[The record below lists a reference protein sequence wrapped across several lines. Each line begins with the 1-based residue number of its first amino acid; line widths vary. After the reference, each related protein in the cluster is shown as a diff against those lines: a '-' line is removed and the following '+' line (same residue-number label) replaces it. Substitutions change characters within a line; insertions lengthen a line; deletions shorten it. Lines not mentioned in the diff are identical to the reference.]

1 MKHLATSGH
10 LDLTNEIQ
18 REQEYMYLAHLS
30 FCNANSLSFSA
41 RIKHALS
48 AMLALPHGGGMT
60 GLHAFN
66 RGISWEQ
73 PSLIRC
79 LMISV
84 RWWQMAGADLTL
96 DTHFFMFLASPSI
109 LPIHN
114 AANRI
119 MGEKML
125 SWSRLAQSHY
135 NPSFFIHSAPGDA
148 RSRSRGPFWFG
159 HEHLMKSQRDTITS
173 QSRGINVLRIPSGGT
188 WRQLVCTALIACLSL
203 GRDKPRGHA
212 ESRAAR
218 WRWLLIT

>member
-1 MKHLATSGH
+1 MQTHS
-10 LDLTNEIQ
+10 
-18 REQEYMYLAHLS
+18 
-30 FCNANSLSFSA
+30 SFSS

-48 AMLALPHGGGMT
+48 DMVVLPHGRGMT

-66 RGISWEQ
+66 RGISWER
-73 PSLIRC
+73 PFLICC

-84 RWWQMAGADLTL
+84 RWWQMAGEDLTL

-119 MGEKML
+119 MEEKMR

-148 RSRSRGPFWFG
+148 QSRSRGPFWFG

-188 WRQLVCTALIACLSL
+188 WRQLVCTALIACLSS

-212 ESRAAR
+212 ESWAAR
-218 WRWLLIT
+218 WG